1 MTDIRKISA
10 LAMLSPNE
18 KEAQRLEGDFA
29 EILQMGRAM
38 PARETAADVR
48 TVCTETLRDDTARA
62 DADGAGLLSL
72 SKKARDG
79 YIVVSRT
86 VGGEV

>member
-1 MTDIRKISA
+1 MTDIGKIAA
-10 LAMLSPNE
+10 LAMLSV
-18 KEAQRLEGDFA
+18 EAQAADTLSADVA

-38 PARETAADVR
+38 PARETAADVH
-48 TVCTETLRDDTARA
+48 TVCTEALRDDTARV
-62 DADGAGLLSL
+62 DADGAALLSL